1 MAKGRTFTGI
11 IKIQI
16 VVNHLMNH
24 DVPECLFIEI
34 EVVGHKNRH
43 VTLFDRLV
51 LFSPL
56 ICELPQGTIGM
67 HETELGR
74 SQLVVKIQAVALPEH
89 TRHRVVIC
97 YHYQSIF
104 SKTLQN

>member
-24 DVPECLFIEI
+24 YVPEGRFVEVKVICHKYHHITLLDGLF
-34 EVVGHKNRH
+34 
-43 VTLFDRLV
+43 
-51 LFSPL
+51 LFSIVKL
-56 ICELPQGTIGM
+56 KLPQVTIGM
-67 HETELGR
+67 QKAELGCW
-74 SQLVVKIQAVALPEH
+74 QLVVKIQAVALPEH

>member
-67 HETELGR
+67 HETEL
-74 SQLVVKIQAVALPEH
+74 
-89 TRHRVVIC
+89 
-97 YHYQSIF
+97 
-104 SKTLQN
+104 LQN